1 MFDVSDATNPTQS
14 ASFQLEEK
22 YASSIAEW
30 EHKAF
35 LLAPEKNLMVIPG
48 TMDFQGTKF
57 NGAFAFYV
65 SPTEITLK
73 AAIDHLSGPTDDFYK
88 RGVERS
94 LYIEELL
101 YTKSKCL
108 IKINQLV
115 DF

>member
-1 MFDVSDATNPTQS
+1 
-14 ASFQLEEK
+14 
-22 YASSIAEW
+22 
-30 EHKAF
+30 
-35 LLAPEKNLMVIPG
+35 MVIPG

-73 AAIDHLSGPTDDFYK
+73 AAIDHLSGPSDDFYK

-108 IKINQLV
+108 IKINQLAG
-115 DF
+115 F

>member
-22 YASSIAEW
+22 YASSTAEW

-35 LLAPEKNLMVIPG
+35 LLAPEKNLLVIPG
-48 TMDFQGTKF
+48 TMDSQGTKF

-73 AAIDHLSGPTDDFYK
+73 AAIDHLSGPSDDFYK

-108 IKINQLV
+108 IKINQLG